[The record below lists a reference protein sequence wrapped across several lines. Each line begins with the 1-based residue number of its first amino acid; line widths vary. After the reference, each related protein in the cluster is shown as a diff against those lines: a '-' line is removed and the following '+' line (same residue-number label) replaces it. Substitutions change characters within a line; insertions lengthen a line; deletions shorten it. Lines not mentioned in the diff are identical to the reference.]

1 MVVGVMQLEILLHAP
16 LNLKEKRGMV
26 KKILGRC
33 RARFPVSCAETGSHE
48 LWQRSHLGFTMVHHD
63 QGAIHSIFDKIVDEI
78 EQTGFAEII
87 DRFVE
92 FLHY

>member
-16 LNLKEKRGMV
+16 LSLKEKRGMV

-33 RARFPVSCAETGSHE
+33 RARFPVSCAETGNQE

-63 QGAIHSIFDKIVDEI
+63 EGAVHTIFDKIVDEI
-78 EQTGFAEII
+78 ERTGFAEII
-87 DRFVE
+87 DRFIE
-92 FLHY
+92 FNHY

>member
-16 LNLKEKRGMV
+16 LSLKEKRGQV

-33 RARFPVSCAETGSHE
+33 RARFPVSCAETGNHE
-48 LWQRSHLGFTMVHHD
+48 LWQRSHLGFAMVHHD
-63 QGAIHSIFDKIVDEI
+63 EGAVHSIFDKVVDEV

-92 FLHY
+92 FIHY